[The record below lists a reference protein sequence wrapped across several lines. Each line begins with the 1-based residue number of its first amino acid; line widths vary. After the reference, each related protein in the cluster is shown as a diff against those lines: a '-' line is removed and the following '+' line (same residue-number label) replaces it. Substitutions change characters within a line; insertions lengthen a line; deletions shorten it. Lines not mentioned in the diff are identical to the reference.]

1 MKRRTGGL
9 EFTCKLCGNF
19 SVAVKNGRLEM
30 MKRYYP
36 IRTRFVEHLTDVH
49 HSNCQSLAS
58 QLEVAP
64 DEKLK
69 DLLFWALWPD
79 LHDVWSKMIRLHYE

>member
-1 MKRRTGGL
+1 MEDPDQNLALMRHGVWKI
-9 EFTCKLCGNF
+9 
-19 SVAVKNGRLEM
+19 VNG
-30 MKRYYP
+30 
-36 IRTRFVEHLTDVH
+36 T
-49 HSNCQSLAS
+49 
-58 QLEVAP
+58 EVAP